1 MTDKSSKQ
9 VTLGEATKELMTR
22 IDQKVEQ
29 HFGEKWKGNTDMV
42 RGLTMKVVVLQ
53 AFDME
58 WALPAQYQTLSG
70 PILRDFREDIQE
82 VEQLYLEAAGQF
94 FRQGLDERQA
104 MNEARNQM
112 FMALAE
118 VVPDEMVGEI
128 QDIIHT
134 WLGSGNC

>member
-1 MTDKSSKQ
+1 MADNSRNQ
-9 VTLGEATKELMTR
+9 VTLADATKELMTD
-22 IDQKVEQ
+22 IDKKVDEL
-29 HFGEKWKGNTDMV
+29 FSKKWEGKTDMV

-58 WALPAQYQTLSG
+58 WALPEQYQTLSK
-70 PILRDFREDIQE
+70 PILRDFQANIQAVED
-82 VEQLYLEAAGQF
+82 LYVEAAGQF
-94 FRQGLDERQA
+94 YRQGLDEHQA

-118 VVPDEMVGEI
+118 VIPDEMVGEI

-134 WLGSGNC
+134 WLGSGSC